1 MKEVIDRDELVEGT
15 GIQTAADLNII
26 SSQQSH
32 SRSVL
37 LLKHLPL
44 KGRAEQQEVVVCTE
58 PGRGG
63 QNLVQGDKAGHSSRL
78 CVLTEYEGR
87 IGSLGK
93 VRQVKPLNHIGGH
106 WLSCHSPGVICPHH
120 TK

>member
-32 SRSVL
+32 DCSVL

-44 KGRAEQQEVVVCTE
+44 KRRAEQQEVVVCRE
-58 PGRGG
+58 PERDD
-63 QNLVQGDKAGHSSRL
+63 QNLVRGERVGLSSRL
-78 CVLTEYEGR
+78 CLKVKQYSQNMKVGLGFLAKSGR
-87 IGSLGK
+87 
-93 VRQVKPLNHIGGH
+93 
-106 WLSCHSPGVICPHH
+106 
-120 TK
+120 